1 MRLLRWAVLLCRLVR
16 APSLGTGPELLPRE
30 WHTLAPS
37 PPSASGAYP
46 LRVAQFNILADGLAG
61 KHPQLGGFTDTPAGA
76 LEWEVRRARVCVAMR
91 AGGLRPRARARARE
105 PVTTISIYAP
115 NPRVLKP
122 WCLDDKTMDY
132 QIPRLLSLRA
142 FAMAPVARAESPN
155 PFAPLT

>member
-37 PPSASGAYP
+37 PSSASGAYP

-76 LEWEVRRARVCVAMR
+76 LEWGVRRARLCRRESGGSWGVVAESESER
-91 AGGLRPRARARARE
+91 AGDEQFQYTLR
-105 PVTTISIYAP
+105 I
-115 NPRVLKP
+115 RV
-122 WCLDDKTMDY
+122 
-132 QIPRLLSLRA
+132 
-142 FAMAPVARAESPN
+142 F
-155 PFAPLT
+155 

>member
-76 LEWEVRRARVCVAMR
+76 LEWEVRR
-91 AGGLRPRARARARE
+91 GGLASPCERGRPRARARE

>member
-91 AGGLRPRARARARE
+91 AGGGA
-105 PVTTISIYAP
+105 
-115 NPRVLKP
+115 
-122 WCLDDKTMDY
+122 
-132 QIPRLLSLRA
+132 
-142 FAMAPVARAESPN
+142 AESESESERAGDDNFNIRSESACFETVVP
-155 PFAPLT
+155 

>member
-1 MRLLRWAVLLCRLVR
+1 MRLLRWTVLLCRLVR
-16 APSLGTGPELLPRE
+16 APSLATELLPRE

-76 LEWEVRRARVCVAMR
+76 LEWEVRR
-91 AGGLRPRARARARE
+91 GGLASPCERGRPRARARE

-122 WCLDDKTMDY
+122 WCLDDKIMDY
-132 QIPRLLSLRA
+132 QIPRLLAARVCHAPRRA
-142 FAMAPVARAESPN
+142 ARAL
-155 PFAPLT
+155 APLAIRA